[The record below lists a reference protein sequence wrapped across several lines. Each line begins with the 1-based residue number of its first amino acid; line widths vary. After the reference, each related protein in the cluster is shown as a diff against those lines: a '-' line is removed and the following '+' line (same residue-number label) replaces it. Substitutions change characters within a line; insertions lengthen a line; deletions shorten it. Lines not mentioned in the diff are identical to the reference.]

1 MNWHIVLA
9 ALSVVLEV
17 ASLVPYLRS
26 MARGDTRPNAVSFG
40 LWTALQAIAFTAQA
54 AAGASWSLIVVG
66 VLTGSTLLITI
77 LALTGAGYRKYGVV
91 DAACLAFA
99 IVAIAAWQ
107 ATGDPVAAIVFAIAG
122 DICAIVP
129 TLVKTYREPHTEH
142 AGAWGL
148 VTLSTLLG
156 ALSTEKIDAANLAF
170 PIYLTI
176 GNGLI
181 FALAYFG
188 QKRTE

>member
-17 ASLVPYLRS
+17 GSLIPYLRS

-40 LWTALQAIAFTAQA
+40 LWTVLQAIAFTAQA
-54 AAGASWSLIVVG
+54 SAGASWSLIVVG

-77 LALTGAGYRKYGVV
+77 LALTGAGYRKYGLV
-91 DAACLAFA
+91 DWLCLVSA
-99 IVAIAAWQ
+99 IIAIIAWQ
-107 ATGDPVAAIVFAIAG
+107 VTGDPVAAIVFAIIG
-122 DICAIVP
+122 DICAVTP
-129 TLVKTYREPHTEH
+129 TIVKTYREPHTEH

-148 VTLSTLLG
+148 ITLGTFFG

-170 PIYLTI
+170 PIYLTV
-176 GNGLI
+176 GNGVI
-181 FALAYFG
+181 FLLAYFG
-188 QKRTE
+188 QKRR